1 MFSKKCLV
9 SYPSDLEIFCLKTN
23 TYVDWKTSL
32 FSISENLEK
41 KENLFLEFCG
51 RNKCF
56 TMWNQRKKFSSSRGN
71 ILLRNE
77 RFSIVREYLGWI
89 RIYVILFSQCISYI
103 RADKRL
109 LISLDRMCSAGRFYS
124 LLLSF
129 VIARYCVRKYTGE
142 RNSQFRYFKT
152 RKTQQ

>member
-1 MFSKKCLV
+1 MFSFISFWFRNIFFKDQYLCWLKKKSFFHLR
-9 SYPSDLEIFCLKTN
+9 
-23 TYVDWKTSL
+23 
-32 FSISENLEK
+32 ENLEK
-41 KENLFLEFCG
+41 KGNLFLEFCG

-56 TMWNQRKKFSSSRGN
+56 TKWNQRKKFSSSRGK

-77 RFSIVREYLGWI
+77 RFSIVREYLGWF

-124 LLLSF
+124 LLFSF
-129 VIARYCVRKYTGE
+129 VIARYCVRKYTGGK
-142 RNSQFRYFKT
+142 NSQFCYFKT
-152 RKTQQ
+152 RKMQQ